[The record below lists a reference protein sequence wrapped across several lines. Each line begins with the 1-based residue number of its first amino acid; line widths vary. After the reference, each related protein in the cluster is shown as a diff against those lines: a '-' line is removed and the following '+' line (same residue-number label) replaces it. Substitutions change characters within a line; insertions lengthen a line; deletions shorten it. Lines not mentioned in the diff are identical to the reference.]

1 MRPEERDP
9 AYLWDMLEGAKEVE
23 AMLKDHDLAAFLAYV
38 FRFDTIKRTPRVN
51 QGNEGG

>member
-23 AMLKDHDLAAFLAYV
+23 AMLKDHDLAAFCLCIP
-38 FRFDTIKRTPRVN
+38 FRHD
-51 QGNEGG
+51 